1 MKSAKSKEVS
11 KVALYYINYREVSKS
26 KNKKLYY
33 SNYKASTIRKYID
46 V

>member
-11 KVALYYINYREVSKS
+11 KVALYYINRREVSES
-26 KNKKLYY
+26 KNEKPYY
-33 SNYKASTIRKYID
+33 SNYKAGTIRKYID